1 MNCFK
6 FVIYS
11 EVFFVLY
18 SFSDIFYL
26 YYKEFKNYFFNG
38 DFFFCHYI
46 ILFYLRITTNITI

>member
-38 DFFFCHYI
+38 DFFFLPLYYT
-46 ILFYLRITTNITI
+46 ILSKNYY

>member
-18 SFSDIFYL
+18 SFSDIFYIIRNL
-26 YYKEFKNYFFNG
+26 KIIFLMEI
-38 DFFFCHYI
+38 FFFCHYI